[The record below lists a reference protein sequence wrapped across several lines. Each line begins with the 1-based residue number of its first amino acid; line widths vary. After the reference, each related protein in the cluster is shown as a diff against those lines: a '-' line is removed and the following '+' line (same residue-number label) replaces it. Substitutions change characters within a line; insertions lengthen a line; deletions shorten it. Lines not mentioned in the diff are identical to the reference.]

1 MHEGLACNVVHEGL
15 ACDIVQSSLQPH
27 ANTACSV
34 SQCCQVAADI
44 VAEFSLLVK
53 AGAAMLCA
61 ADVGLLPS
69 IQWQ

>member
-1 MHEGLACNVVHEGL
+1 MHEGLACDVVHEGL

-34 SQCCQVAADI
+34 SQCCQVADN

-53 AGAAMLCA
+53 AGAAMLCC
-61 ADVGLLPS
+61 
-69 IQWQ
+69 